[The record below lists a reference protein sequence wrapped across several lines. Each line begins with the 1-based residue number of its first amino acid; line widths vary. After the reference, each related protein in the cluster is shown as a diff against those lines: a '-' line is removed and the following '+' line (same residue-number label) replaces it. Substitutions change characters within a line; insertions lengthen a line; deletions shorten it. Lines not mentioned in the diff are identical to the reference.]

1 MSDEQRRLDPPA
13 DVAAII
19 DCGYAAWS
27 GDDVD
32 EKLRA
37 RFTAERIPVAG
48 VRHVR
53 LWGIQVDDER
63 ALPGRERTQIADDE
77 LWEVNLVADD
87 GSHYEIDA
95 RLLKPAPQL
104 K

>member
-1 MSDEQRRLDPPA
+1 MSDDQRNINAPTG
-13 DVAAII
+13 VTAII
-19 DCGYAAWS
+19 DCGYAIWAS
-27 GDDVD
+27 DDVD

-37 RFTAERIPVAG
+37 RFSTGRIPVAG

-63 ALPGRERTQIADDE
+63 TLPGHERTQIADDE
-77 LWEVNLVADD
+77 LWEVNLVAED

-95 RLLKPAPQL
+95 RLLQPAPE
-104 K
+104 